1 MTKSAPKAAGK
12 FLSFVESE
20 AGQEIFASKGFRPV
34 LADAKVGTVTG
45 ANDPSNPFPAVAKLT
60 TIADIGGWTVVND
73 KFFGDNGIVTQIEKA
88 A

>member
-1 MTKSAPKAAGK
+1 VTKSAPKAAAK
-12 FLSFVESE
+12 FLAYVRSE

-34 LADAKVGTVTG
+34 LPGVKVGTVKG
-45 ANDPSNPFPAVAKLT
+45 ANDPGNPFPAVAKLT
-60 TIADIGGWTVVND
+60 TIADLGGWSVVND